1 MSTDVTYIRSEDLL
15 DDSVPKRVARKLGLS
30 RRRQLSGLGIA
41 LSGLPGLSL
50 APAIGMGI
58 GAMCCAM
65 LRLPLTSVLLAT
77 LLLGS
82 DGLQNTP
89 EVIVA
94 VVVSFVVTTLL
105 PTPGPAQPTEPAEPA
120 SPPTP

>member
-1 MSTDVTYIRSEDLL
+1 MLAY
-15 DDSVPKRVARKLGLS
+15 GLS
-30 RRRQLSGLGIA
+30 LSAFRGGPVFPAMFVGAVLGIA
-41 LSGLPGLSL
+41 MSGLPGMSL

-58 GAMCCAM
+58 GAMSCAM

-77 LLLGS
+77 ILLGA

-94 VVVSFVVTTLL
+94 VVVAYVATTIL
-105 PTPGPAQPTEPAEPA
+105 PTPGPPQPVGAGVPPAPQA
-120 SPPTP
+120 SPVTPSG